1 MKVVVSVFADPA
13 WTMPARCVAS
23 LRARFPH
30 ITFGHATN
38 DEQLIQEIRDAEVAF
53 LSRLRPDQFAAARAL
68 RWIHSPA
75 AGVGGL
81 MYPEIAASPVVITN
95 SRGIHADTIAEHV
108 MGVIIALFRRFPL
121 AERRQTEHRWAKGEL
136 SGVRLLRGQT
146 MGIIGMGAIGSTIA
160 RLGAA
165 FGMRVI
171 ATRRHPDAPRPAG
184 VDEVLPPSQLADLL
198 AASDVVVLAAPLTP
212 ETRWLIRS
220 TELRQMKREA
230 FLVNIARGKLVTEE
244 DLAVELAA
252 GTIAGAALDVFE
264 HEPLDPASPLWDLPN
279 VIITPHTSGFR
290 ADYWEAATDLF
301 ADNLRRYERGEPL
314 FNVVDK
320 AAGY

>member
-1 MKVVVSVFADPA
+1 MKVVVSIFADPA
-13 WTMPARCVAS
+13 WTIPARCVAA

-30 ITFGHATN
+30 IAFAHATS
-38 DEQLIQEIRDAEVAF
+38 DEQLTLEIQDSEIAF
-53 LSRLRPDQFAAARAL
+53 LSRLRPDQLAVAREL

-81 MYPEIAASPVVITN
+81 MYPEMVASPVIITN
-95 SRGIHADTIAEHV
+95 SRGMHAETIAEHV
-108 MGVIIALFRRFPL
+108 IGVIIALFRRFPL
-121 AERRQTEHRWAKGEL
+121 AVKRQAEHQWAKDEL
-136 SGVRLLRGQT
+136 SGVRLLHGQT
-146 MGIIGMGAIGSTIA
+146 LGIVGLGAIGSTIA
-160 RLGAA
+160 RLAAA

-171 ATRRHPDAPRPAG
+171 ATRRHPEAPRPAG
-184 VDEVLPPSQLADLL
+184 VDQVLPPSQLGDLL
-198 AASDVVVLAAPLTP
+198 AASDVVVLAAPLTA

-220 TELRQMKREA
+220 AELHQMKRDA

-244 DLAVELAA
+244 DLATELAA

-290 ADYWEAATDLF
+290 ADYWDAAVDLF
-301 ADNLRRYERGEPL
+301 AENLRHYEKGEPL
-314 FNVVDK
+314 INLVDK
-320 AAGY
+320 TAGY